1 MTGPWMRR
9 GGEWA
14 GVRKGHVLDV
24 GYCQVLA
31 LVLGGDLVDAH
42 SIIKNN

>member
-1 MTGPWMRR
+1 MTGPWVGS
-9 GGEWA
+9 GGEQA
-14 GVRKGHVLDV
+14 GVRNGHVLDV

-31 LVLGGDLVDAH
+31 LVLGGELVDAH